1 MPACCAEAPSLSTVR
16 EALRWATGVL
26 GAVAER
32 PRVEAE
38 ILLGTLLGRGRP
50 HLLAHPEE
58 VLERETA
65 ASFVYLVRR
74 RAAGQPLP
82 YLTGR
87 MEFYGL
93 EFAVTPDVLIPR
105 PETELLVEE
114 ALAWL
119 EHRSGVRAVDVGTGS
134 GCVAVTLARHAPRLY
149 LYAVDLS
156 AAALGVACS
165 NAQRHGVDERVGFLQ
180 GDLLR
185 PLAAPLDLIVSN
197 PPYVATT
204 EWDALPPSVRREPRL
219 ALLAGSSGLDAI
231 RRLLPQAAARLR
243 AGGLLLVEIGER
255 QGETVASL
263 ARPLF
268 PRDDVAILRDLAG
281 RERLLRV
288 RRT

>member
-1 MPACCAEAPSLSTVR
+1 MPACCAEAPSPSTVR

-26 GAVAER
+26 GAVADR

-38 ILLGTLLGRGRP
+38 ILLGSLLGRGRP
-50 HLLAHPEE
+50 HLLAHPER
-58 VLERETA
+58 VLEREAA
-65 ASFVYLVRR
+65 ASFVSLVRR
-74 RAAGQPLP
+74 RAAGEPLP

-134 GCVAVTLARHAPRLY
+134 GCVAVALARCAPRLR
-149 LYAVDLS
+149 LCGVDLS
-156 AAALGVACS
+156 AAALGVARS
-165 NAQRHGVDERVGFLQ
+165 NARRHGVDDRVGFLQ

-185 PLAAPLDLIVSN
+185 PLAAPLDLVVSN

-231 RRLLPQAAARLR
+231 RRLLPQAALRLR
-243 AGGLLLVEIGER
+243 PGGLLLVEIGER
-255 QGETVASL
+255 QGEAVASL
-263 ARPLF
+263 ARTLF
-268 PRDDVAILRDLAG
+268 PRGDVAILRDLAG